1 MSRAIIVPLLLML
14 AAAQELV
21 AQAPQP
27 IAGPPPRLTLPKV
40 DKALLPNGLRLDV
53 VPMREI
59 PLVQATLIVDGGG
72 RLDGNRPGL
81 ASVTASMLDEGAG
94 SLDALQLSEALEH
107 LGATLSVGATWDAT
121 TLVMRAPRRTFPEAL
136 NLLAD
141 VVLRSRFAAPDIA
154 RERDLRLAQLLQQR
168 DQPNAVATVVLGR
181 ALYPEGHPYAAPI
194 SGDSA
199 SVASFDSASAR
210 NFWNSVADPRRAT
223 LIVAGDLTPAE
234 ARSMVQKALGEWRGS
249 RQPAPRLPQAPSTTQ
264 PTTRIVLVDKPGS
277 PQSVIVAAVPG
288 VSRRS
293 ADYPAITLMNTILG
307 GTYSARLNDVLREQ
321 KGYSYGA
328 FSQFVWRPLPG
339 PFLARAAVR
348 SDVTDSSL
356 AVVLAELARIRDQ
369 PVSDAELQRAKQYIE
384 LGALGQWE
392 TTGDVT
398 AQLATL
404 HAFGLPAST
413 VTRDLD
419 AIRALST
426 ADVQRAAR
434 TYIDPSHLTIVIV
447 GDVAKIRPEIEAM
460 KVGTIEVRD
469 VEGRVREVEGTK
481 S

>member
-1 MSRAIIVPLLLML
+1 MTRAIIVSLLLAVAAPPL
-14 AAAQELV
+14 A

-27 IAGPPPRLTLPKV
+27 VTGPPPRLTLPRV
-40 DKALLPNGLRLDV
+40 EKALLANGLRLDV
-53 VPMREI
+53 VSMREI
-59 PLVQATLIVDGGG
+59 PVVQATLIVEGGG
-72 RLDGNRPGL
+72 RLDGDRPGL
-81 ASVTASMLDEGAG
+81 ASFTASMLDEGAG

-141 VVLRSRFAAPDIA
+141 VILRPRFAATDIA

-168 DQPNAVATVVLGR
+168 DQPNAVATIVMGR

-199 SVASFDSASAR
+199 SVASFDSASTR
-210 NFWNSVADPRRAT
+210 DFWNSVADPRRGT
-223 LIVAGDLTPAE
+223 LIVAGDLTAAE
-234 ARSMVQKALGEWRGS
+234 ARTMVQKALGTWRGS
-249 RQPAPRLPQAPSTTQ
+249 RRPAPRVPAAPAT
-264 PTTRIVLVDKPGS
+264 PPLATRIVLVDKPGS
-277 PQSVIVAAVPG
+277 PQSVIIAAAPG
-288 VSRRS
+288 VSRSS

-307 GTYSARLNDVLREQ
+307 GTFSARLNDVLREQ

-356 AVVLAELARIRDQ
+356 AVVLSELARIREE
-369 PVSDAELQRAKQYIE
+369 PVTDVELQRARQYIE

-413 VTRDLD
+413 VTKDLD
-419 AIRALST
+419 AIRALT
-426 ADVQRAAR
+426 AADVQRAAR

-447 GDVAKIRPEIEAM
+447 GDVAKIQPEIEAM

-469 VEGRVREVEGTK
+469 VEGRQT
-481 S
+481 